1 MTKGEGL
8 ITKLL
13 REKKITEEQAI
24 ILLRINTSSDIN
36 TSNDKELVIEEN
48 IPKEYPREFNAYE
61 DCRACSPKY
70 GGSGICGCV
79 LSAPKIT
86 C

>member
-1 MTKGEGL
+1 MTRGEGL

-24 ILLRINTSSDIN
+24 ILLRINTS
-36 TSNDKELVIEEN
+36 NDKELVIEEN
-48 IPKEYPREFNAYE
+48 IPKEYPWEFNVYE

-70 GGSGICGCV
+70 GRSGICNCV

>member
-1 MTKGEGL
+1 MTRGEGL

-24 ILLRINTSSDIN
+24 ILLRINTS
-36 TSNDKELVIEEN
+36 NDKELVIEEN
-48 IPKEYPREFNAYE
+48 IPKEYPREFNVYE

>member
-24 ILLRINTSSDIN
+24 ILLRINTS
-36 TSNDKELVIEEN
+36 NDKELVIEEN
-48 IPKEYPREFNAYE
+48 IPKEYPRQFNAYE